1 VRDTPS
7 APYQIVQ
14 AARSGGPAILP
25 RSHRR
30 DWLYA
35 RDAAATM
42 IELLYART
50 RRHRVYNL
58 AAGFLW
64 SIADFC
70 ARLQQVYPGL
80 EWRFAQQGEAA
91 SIDYYAAMIAL
102 RWRSN
107 ACEGTRPFRRATILR
122 KRWPTICS
130 GLARI

>member
-1 VRDTPS
+1 V
-7 APYQIVQ
+7 PYQIVQ

-42 IELLYART
+42 IQLLYART

-58 AAGFLW
+58 AAGLLW

-70 ARLQQVYPGL
+70 ARLQQVYQALNGVSPSRVRRPL
-80 EWRFAQQGEAA
+80 
-91 SIDYYAAMIAL
+91 SIITPL
-102 RWRSN
+102 
-107 ACEGTRPFRRATILR
+107 
-122 KRWPTICS
+122 
-130 GLARI
+130 